1 MRKIILGFISGVIF
15 VLVIIGNM
23 TMEDLEKM
31 TSSYHKKK
39 FIDKIE
45 YLLLGYNTIKT
56 RPYTSYN
63 GKSYKS
69 YRSSHTTSFADYY
82 PNKIFEEDEMKGEAK
97 YEK

>member
-1 MRKIILGFISGVIF
+1 MRKFILGFISGIIL
-15 VLVIIGNM
+15 VLTIIGNM

-56 RPYTSYN
+56 KPHSPSYI
-63 GKSYKS
+63 KYRDKYYHAASYK
-69 YRSSHTTSFADYY
+69 DYY
-82 PNKIFEEDEMKGEAK
+82 KKRFEEDELD
-97 YEK
+97 